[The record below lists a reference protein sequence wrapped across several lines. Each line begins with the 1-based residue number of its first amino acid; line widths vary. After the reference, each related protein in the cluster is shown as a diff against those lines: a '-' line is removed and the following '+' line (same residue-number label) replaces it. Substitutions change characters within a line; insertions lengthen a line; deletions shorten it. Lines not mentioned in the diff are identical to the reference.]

1 MKTIRLIDE
10 PILRNKLIEMY
21 YEKFAETKDKDLKKQ
36 EEKEQEV
43 ETLAKRLGVNIEII
57 KQNK

>member
-1 MKTIRLIDE
+1 
-10 PILRNKLIEMY
+10 MY
-21 YEKFAETKDKDLKKQ
+21 YEKFAETKDKALKKQ
-36 EEKEQEV
+36 QEKEQEV

>member
-1 MKTIRLIDE
+1 
-10 PILRNKLIEMY
+10 MY
-21 YEKFAETKDKDLKKQ
+21 YEKFAGTKDKALKKQ